1 MLNNLQIQ
9 TNKVIC
15 TNYAKSLFS
24 TEIDDISQAGLGVL
38 SEKNI
43 NEVSIYPKKSTKL
56 SFFEKLFHIF
66 S

>member
-15 TNYAKSLFS
+15 TNYAKSLLS
-24 TEIDDISQAGLGVL
+24 TEIDDISQAGLVVL

-43 NEVSIYPKKSTKL
+43 NEVSIYQKNQPN
-56 SFFEKLFHIF
+56 
-66 S
+66 